1 MSLQSLR
8 VRNFKAVVDS
18 KTVKLGPLTAF
29 IGNNGAGKSSLIEA
43 LATYQAIV
51 RDGLDMA
58 MQRWLGIEHVRHKG
72 QEAKERS
79 GKVVNPIAWE
89 LALGDSPRKVRRLSM
104 TVNND
109 PAANRMFIASERFTL
124 PIGIWCDRDSTNQTV
139 PYDSGRSLLAL
150 RLEAETL
157 ETRDEVLAWQFLTL
171 SPERMGMPVPQ
182 QRTQGAVRLASDGS
196 NVADFL
202 LDLRRQDVNAFN
214 GIVETMAFVLPYAKD
229 IQPTLSSSEI
239 ERKAW
244 LQLSEDTFKVPGWLL
259 STGTL
264 RMLALL
270 ALLRHPT
277 PPPLIV
283 VEEIENG
290 LDPRS
295 IHLIVEEIRSAV
307 LSGVTQVIVTTHSPY
322 LLDLLTLDHLVVVER
337 DAEGHP
343 HFIRP
348 ADHENLQAWA
358 QEFAPGRLY
367 TMGNLSGL
375 LRKPRGNKGLF
386 EGRYT
391 MGKRTGP
398 LS

>member
-8 VRNFKAVVDS
+8 IRNFKAVVDS
-18 KTVKLGPLTAF
+18 KSIKLGPLTAF

-43 LATYQAIV
+43 LETYQAIV
-51 RDGLDMA
+51 RDGLDLA
-58 MQRWLGIEHVRHKG
+58 MQRWLGIEHVRNKS
-72 QEAKERS
+72 QEAKERM
-79 GKVVNPIAWE
+79 GQLVNPISFE
-89 LALGDSPRKVRRLSM
+89 LALGESPRKVRRLAM

-109 PAANRMFIASERFTL
+109 PAANHMLIASERMTRL
-124 PIGIWCDRDSTNQTV
+124 DGTWTERSPGGALQSYG
-139 PYDSGRSLLAL
+139 PGRSMLPYAL
-150 RLEAETL
+150 DEDLVRAA
-157 ETRDEVLAWQFLTL
+157 DEVLAWQFLTL
-171 SPERMGMPVPQ
+171 SPERMGLPVPQ
-182 QRTQGAVRLASDGS
+182 QRTKGAVRLASDGS

-202 LDLRRQDVNAFN
+202 LDLRRLDANAFN

-229 IQPTLSSSEI
+229 IQPTLTSSDI

-270 ALLRHPT
+270 ALLRHPS

-307 LSGVTQVIVTTHSPY
+307 LAGVTQVVVTTHSPY
-322 LLDLLTLDHLVVVER
+322 LLDLLTLEHLVVVER
-337 DAEGHP
+337 DGEGHP
-343 HFIRP
+343 RFIRP
-348 ADHENLQAWA
+348 ADHKNLQAWA
-358 QEFAPGRLY
+358 QEFAPGKLY
-367 TMGNLSGL
+367 TMGNLTGL
-375 LRKPRGNKGLF
+375 QP
-386 EGRYT
+386 
-391 MGKRTGP
+391 
-398 LS
+398 

>member
-8 VRNFKAVVDS
+8 IRNFKAVVDS

-43 LATYQAIV
+43 LETYQAIV
-51 RDGLDMA
+51 RDGLDIA
-58 MQRWLGIEHVRHKG
+58 MQRWLGIEHVRHKA
-72 QEAKERS
+72 QEAKERM
-79 GKVVNPIAWE
+79 GQLVNPISFE
-89 LALGDSPRKVRRLSM
+89 LALGESPRKVRRLSM

-109 PAANRMFIASERFTL
+109 PAANRMLIASERMTRL
-124 PIGIWCDRDSTNQTV
+124 DGTWTERDPGGSLQSYG
-139 PYDSGRSLLAL
+139 PGRSMLPYAL
-150 RLEAETL
+150 DEDLVRAA
-157 ETRDEVLAWQFLTL
+157 DEVLAWQFLTL
-171 SPERMGMPVPQ
+171 SPERMGLPVPQ
-182 QRTQGAVRLASDGS
+182 QRTKGAVRLANDGS

-202 LDLRRQDVNAFN
+202 LDLRRQDANAFN

-229 IQPTLSSSEI
+229 IQPTLTSSEI

-270 ALLRHPT
+270 ALLRHPS

-307 LSGVTQVIVTTHSPY
+307 LAGVTQVVVTTHSPY
-322 LLDLLTLDHLVVVER
+322 LLDLLTLEHLVVVER
-337 DAEGHP
+337 DGEGHP
-343 HFIRP
+343 RFIRP
-348 ADHENLQAWA
+348 ADHKNLQAWA
-358 QEFAPGRLY
+358 QEFAPGKLY
-367 TMGNLSGL
+367 TMGNLTGL
-375 LRKPRGNKGLF
+375 QP
-386 EGRYT
+386 
-391 MGKRTGP
+391 
-398 LS
+398 

>member
-1 MSLQSLR
+1 MKLQSVR
-8 VRNFKAVVDS
+8 VRNFKAIVDS

-43 LATYQAIV
+43 LETYQSIV
-51 RDGLDMA
+51 RDGLDIA
-58 MQRWLGIEHVRHKG
+58 MQRWLGIEHVRHKN
-72 QEAKERS
+72 QEAKERM
-79 GKVVNPIAWE
+79 GRVVNPISWE
-89 LALGDSPRKVRRLSM
+89 LALGESPRKVRRLSM

-109 PAANRMFIASERFTL
+109 PAANRMFIASERVTDLAGDFTERNML
-124 PIGIWCDRDSTNQTV
+124 DTLLSYGA
-139 PYDSGRSLLAL
+139 GRSILTAPVDLSMTMLAS
-150 RLEAETL
+150 
-157 ETRDEVLAWQFLTL
+157 EVLAWQFLTL
-171 SPERMGMPVPQ
+171 SPERMGLPVPQ
-182 QRTQGAVRLASDGS
+182 QRTKGAVRLANDGS

-202 LDLRRQDVNAFN
+202 LDLRRQDANAFN

-229 IQPTLSSSEI
+229 IQPTLTSSEI

-270 ALLRHPT
+270 ALLRHPK

-307 LSGVTQVIVTTHSPY
+307 LSGMTQVIVTTHSPY
-322 LLDLLTLDHLVVVER
+322 LLDLLTLEHLVVVER
-337 DAEGHP
+337 DAQGHP
-343 HFIRP
+343 CFVRP
-348 ADHENLQAWA
+348 SDHDNLRLWA
-358 QEFAPGRLY
+358 QEFAPGKLY
-367 TMGNLSGL
+367 TMGNLTGL
-375 LRKPRGNKGLF
+375 AV
-386 EGRYT
+386 
-391 MGKRTGP
+391 
-398 LS
+398 

>member
-8 VRNFKAVVDS
+8 IRNFKAVVDS
-18 KTVKLGPLTAF
+18 KTVKLRPLTAF

-43 LATYQAIV
+43 LETYQAIV
-51 RDGLDMA
+51 RDGLDVA
-58 MQRWLGIEHVRHKG
+58 MQRWLGIEHVRHKA
-72 QEAKERS
+72 QEAKERM
-79 GKVVNPIAWE
+79 GKLVNPVSFE
-89 LALGDSPRKVRRLSM
+89 LALGESPRKVRRLSM

-109 PAANRMFIASERFTL
+109 PAANRMLIASERVTDLAGDFTERNMLDSL
-124 PIGIWCDRDSTNQTV
+124 PPHGAGRSILTV
-139 PYDSGRSLLAL
+139 PVDLGMTMVAN
-150 RLEAETL
+150 
-157 ETRDEVLAWQFLTL
+157 EVLAWQFLTL
-171 SPERMGMPVPQ
+171 SPERMGLPVPQ
-182 QRTQGAVRLASDGS
+182 QRTKGAVRLANDGS

-202 LDLRRQDVNAFN
+202 LDLRRQDANAFN

-229 IQPTLSSSEI
+229 IQPTLTSSEI

-270 ALLRHPT
+270 ALLRHPS

-307 LSGVTQVIVTTHSPY
+307 LAGVTQVVVTTHSPY
-322 LLDLLTLDHLVVVER
+322 LLDLLTLEHLVVVER
-337 DAEGHP
+337 DGEGHP
-343 HFIRP
+343 RFIRP
-348 ADHENLQAWA
+348 ADHKNLQAWA
-358 QEFAPGRLY
+358 QEFAPGKLY
-367 TMGNLSGL
+367 TMGNLTGL
-375 LRKPRGNKGLF
+375 QP
-386 EGRYT
+386 
-391 MGKRTGP
+391 
-398 LS
+398 

>member
-8 VRNFKAVVDS
+8 IRNFKAVVDS

-43 LATYQAIV
+43 LETYQAIV
-51 RDGLDMA
+51 RDGLDTA
-58 MQRWLGIEHVRHKG
+58 MQRWVGIEQVRDKA
-72 QEAKERS
+72 QEAKERM
-79 GKVVNPIAWE
+79 GQVVNPISWAM
-89 LALGDSPRKVRRLSM
+89 ALGDSPRKVRRLAM

-109 PAANRMFIASERFTL
+109 PAANRTFIASEPLTRMDGSWT
-124 PIGIWCDRDSTNQTV
+124 GRDAGGAMQS
-139 PYDSGRSLLAL
+139 YGAGRSMLPFSLDEGQV
-150 RLEAETL
+150 RVT
-157 ETRDEVLAWQFLTL
+157 DEVLAWQFLTL
-171 SPERMGMPVPQ
+171 SPERMGLPVPQ
-182 QRTQGAVRLASDGS
+182 QRTKGAVRLANDGS

-202 LDLRRQDVNAFN
+202 LDLRRQDANAFN

-229 IQPTLSSSEI
+229 IQPTLTSSEI

-244 LQLSEDTFKVPGWLL
+244 LQLSEDNFKVPGWML

-322 LLDLLTLDHLVVVER
+322 FLDLLTLDHLVVVER
-337 DAEGHP
+337 DAQGHP
-343 HFIRP
+343 RFTRP
-348 ADHENLQAWA
+348 ADHDNLRTWA
-358 QEFAPGRLY
+358 QEFAPGKLY
-367 TMGNLSGL
+367 TMGNLTGL
-375 LRKPRGNKGLF
+375 AP
-386 EGRYT
+386 
-391 MGKRTGP
+391 
-398 LS
+398 

>member
-8 VRNFKAVVDS
+8 IRNFKAVVDS

-43 LATYQAIV
+43 LETYQAIV
-51 RDGLDMA
+51 RDGLDAA
-58 MQRWLGIEHVRHKG
+58 MQRWLGIEHVRHKA
-72 QEAKERS
+72 QEAKERM
-79 GKVVNPIAWE
+79 GQLVNPVSFE
-89 LALGDSPRKVRRLSM
+89 LALGESPRKVRRLSM

-109 PAANRMFIASERFTL
+109 PAANRMLIASERITDLAGDFTERNVL
-124 PIGIWCDRDSTNQTV
+124 DSMPPHGAGRSILTV
-139 PYDSGRSLLAL
+139 PLDLGLTMVSN
-150 RLEAETL
+150 
-157 ETRDEVLAWQFLTL
+157 EVLAWQFLTL
-171 SPERMGMPVPQ
+171 SPERMGLPVPQ
-182 QRTQGAVRLASDGS
+182 QRTKGVVRMASDGS

-202 LDLRRQDVNAFN
+202 LDLRRQDANAFN

-229 IQPTLSSSEI
+229 IQPTLTSSEI

-322 LLDLLTLDHLVVVER
+322 LLDLLTLEHLVVVER

-343 HFIRP
+343 RFIRP
-348 ADHENLQAWA
+348 ADNENLQTWA
-358 QEFAPGRLY
+358 QEFAPGKLY
-367 TMGNLSGL
+367 TMGNLTGL
-375 LRKPRGNKGLF
+375 QP
-386 EGRYT
+386 
-391 MGKRTGP
+391 
-398 LS
+398 

>member
-8 VRNFKAVVDS
+8 IRNFKAVVDS
-18 KTVKLGPLTAF
+18 KTVKLGSLTAF
-29 IGNNGAGKSSLIEA
+29 IGNNGVGKSSLIEA
-43 LATYQAIV
+43 LETYQAIV
-51 RDGLDMA
+51 RDGLDVA

-72 QEAKERS
+72 QEAKDRM
-79 GKVVNPIAWE
+79 GRLMNPISFE
-89 LALGDSPRKVRRLSM
+89 LALGESPRKVRRLAM

-109 PAANRMFIASERFTL
+109 PAANRMLIVSERMTRLDGTWTERDPGGALQSYGAERSML
-124 PIGIWCDRDSTNQTV
+124 PI
-139 PYDSGRSLLAL
+139 SLDEEQRRVA
-150 RLEAETL
+150 
-157 ETRDEVLAWQFLTL
+157 DEVLAWQFLTL
-171 SPERMGMPVPQ
+171 SPERMGLPVPQ
-182 QRTQGAVRLASDGS
+182 QRTKGAVRLANDGS

-229 IQPTLSSSEI
+229 IQPTLTSSEI
-239 ERKAW
+239 ERKTW
-244 LQLSEDTFKVPGWLL
+244 LQLSEDTFKVPGWML

-307 LSGVTQVIVTTHSPY
+307 LAGVTQVIVTTHSPY

-337 DAEGHP
+337 NAHGHP
-343 HFIRP
+343 QFTRP
-348 ADHENLQAWA
+348 ANHEKLRAWP
-358 QEFAPGRLY
+358 QEFAPGKLY
-367 TMGNLSGL
+367 TMGNLTGL
-375 LRKPRGNKGLF
+375 
-386 EGRYT
+386 T
-391 MGKRTGP
+391 A
-398 LS
+398 

>member
-8 VRNFKAVVDS
+8 IRNFKAVVDS
-18 KTVKLGPLTAF
+18 KTVKLRPLTAF

-43 LATYQAIV
+43 LETYQAIV
-51 RDGLDMA
+51 RDGLDVA
-58 MQRWLGIEHVRHKG
+58 MQRWLGIEHVRNKS
-72 QEAKERS
+72 QEAKERM
-79 GKVVNPIAWE
+79 GQLVNPISFE
-89 LALGDSPRKVRRLSM
+89 LALGESPRKVRRLAM

-109 PAANRMFIASERFTL
+109 PAANHMLIASERMTRL
-124 PIGIWCDRDSTNQTV
+124 DGTWTERSPGGALQSYG
-139 PYDSGRSLLAL
+139 PGRSMLPYAL
-150 RLEAETL
+150 DEDLVRAA
-157 ETRDEVLAWQFLTL
+157 DEVLAWQFLTL
-171 SPERMGMPVPQ
+171 SPERMGLPVPQ
-182 QRTQGAVRLASDGS
+182 QRTKGAVRLASDGS

-202 LDLRRQDVNAFN
+202 LDLRRQDANAFN

-229 IQPTLSSSEI
+229 IQPTLTSSEI

-270 ALLRHPT
+270 ALLRHPS

-307 LSGVTQVIVTTHSPY
+307 LAGVTQVVVTTHSPY
-322 LLDLLTLDHLVVVER
+322 LLDLLTLEHLVVVER
-337 DAEGHP
+337 DGEGHP
-343 HFIRP
+343 RFIRP
-348 ADHENLQAWA
+348 ADHKNLQAWA
-358 QEFAPGRLY
+358 QEFAPGKLY
-367 TMGNLSGL
+367 TMGNLTGL
-375 LRKPRGNKGLF
+375 QP
-386 EGRYT
+386 
-391 MGKRTGP
+391 
-398 LS
+398 